1 LSAVDLVA
9 DEAQFQS
16 NVLKALFSEK
26 DWLSGKAL
34 INVIAI
40 SDWTARPC
48 AAKSVR
54 KRHDT
59 FYISAILPGSG
70 EIASAAG

>member
-1 LSAVDLVA
+1 MAVI
-9 DEAQFQS
+9 S
-16 NVLKALFSEK
+16 
-26 DWLSGKAL
+26 
-34 INVIAI
+34 VIAI
-40 SDWTARPC
+40 SDWTAGPC

-59 FYISAILPGSG
+59 FYFYEFAISTILPGSG